1 MEDRVDIP
9 ESFWER
15 LVADK
20 RKLAYVVGGALLV
33 IALLVLAG
41 IRLLG
46 ASGSQAP
53 SPFTDPGIPAAEE
66 PATETSSTEAS
77 QTPSPAEE
85 PSRTPSTGGST
96 EKGAIGTVVREPW
109 IAYRLDGA
117 LWIAR
122 EDGKDAKKLAD
133 VEHGA
138 FALSPDAGTLAYVDT
153 ASKRLSLVDVSSGKA
168 VSVGSAEDAD
178 LCWAPGSQFLIYTA
192 KSPARYEVRKVLRDG
207 RGDGALAPGHSPRVS
222 PGGSGFAWVA
232 DTAFGQPG
240 YASTRLF
247 ESAAPSRYTAQTVAE
262 VGFGVDGVV
271 MVVESAPGASRI
283 LTAKHDQ
290 ALAIEEAAVREV
302 VGKPAGSRPGSYAH
316 LCASPGTSGAGGSSA
331 GRYLAYAEVGDD
343 GYSRTYIYDSS
354 TGRSVALSLRR
365 DTYPLSWSADGRRL
379 FFVEGNAFQGE
390 PTSVMKVLPDG
401 MGRVVVVDGGGL

>member
-33 IALLVLAG
+33 IVLLVIAG
-41 IRLLG
+41 VRLLG
-46 ASGSQAP
+46 ASGPETPWPVAGSDIP
-53 SPFTDPGIPAAEE
+53 SAEE
-66 PATETSSTEAS
+66 PSTESSSTETS
-77 QTPSPAEE
+77 QTPSPAQEQ
-85 PSRTPSTGGST
+85 TAAPSTGGST
-96 EKGAIGTVVREPW
+96 EKGSIGEVVRQPW

-117 LWIAR
+117 IWVAR
-122 EDGKDAKKLAD
+122 EDGKDAKKLASA
-133 VEHGA
+133 EHGA

-153 ASKRLSLVDVSSGKA
+153 ASKRLSLVDVSSGKS
-168 VSVGSAEDAD
+168 VSVGTAEDAD
-178 LCWAPGSQFLIYTA
+178 LCWAPGSQFLTYTA

-222 PGGSGFAWVA
+222 PGGSGFAWIA

-240 YASTRLF
+240 YASTRMF
-247 ESAAPSRYTAQTVAE
+247 ESAAPSRYTAQTATE
-262 VGFGVDGVV
+262 IAFGVDGVV
-271 MVVESAPGASRI
+271 MVVESAPGSSRI
-283 LTAKHDQ
+283 LTAKHDP
-290 ALAIEEAAVREV
+290 ALAIDSAAVREV

-365 DTYPLSWSADGRRL
+365 DTYPLCWSADGRRL